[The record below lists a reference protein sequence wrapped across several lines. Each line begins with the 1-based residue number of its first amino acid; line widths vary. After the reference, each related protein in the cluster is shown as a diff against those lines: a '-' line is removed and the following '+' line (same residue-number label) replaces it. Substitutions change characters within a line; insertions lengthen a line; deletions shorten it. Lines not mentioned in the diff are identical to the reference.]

1 MSSGGQPSQPPQ
13 ENQLLSAY
21 KGWQEKTAYA
31 TRFLVLTVTIL
42 TILSFVGLDLTLYFS
57 NIPAFSIMHF
67 EIYRIVLSPFVSN
80 SFITLI
86 LMLFFF
92 PQMGTQLE
100 QQLGS
105 AAFGGLVLSL
115 TLITNTAFAAL
126 CLFLSIFGMPEAMLY
141 ECAGFWTVIFSLITI
156 DCMKNPEQPRRLL
169 CFPWDIPSQYFPL
182 AMYAFFCLFGR
193 FELSFLVAIGTGY
206 AYAKG
211 FLDKAKFSEPY
222 LESLEDTDG
231 VLYNTSRTG
240 TGWIFTIRQDGS
252 GGGMYAPVSTAE
264 SAQQMNRSSLGGGST
279 RGGFGGNARSALGS
293 ASSGSGVSKP
303 GEQFTGRGNVL
314 ANSGGSLQLSDAEV
328 KARRLAML
336 GGNGEQ
342 QL

>member
-1 MSSGGQPSQPPQ
+1 MSSSSGQQPGQPPQ
-13 ENQLLSAY
+13 ENQLLAAY
-21 KGWQEKTAYA
+21 KGWQEKTAFV
-31 TRFLVLTVTIL
+31 TRFLVLTVSIL
-42 TILSFVGLDLTLYFS
+42 TLLSFVGLDFTVYFA

-115 TLITNTAFAAL
+115 TLVTNIAFAAL

-182 AMYAFFCLFGR
+182 AMFAFFSLFGR
-193 FELSFLVAIGTGY
+193 FELSFLVAIGIGY
-206 AYAKG
+206 AYSKG

-222 LESLEDTDG
+222 LESLEDTEG

-240 TGWIFTIRQDGS
+240 AGWVFTIRQDGS
-252 GGGMYAPVSTAE
+252 GGGGGGYAPVNTTE
-264 SAQQMNRSSLGGGST
+264 SAQQMNRSLGGGST
-279 RGGFGGNARSALGS
+279 RGGFGGSAS
-293 ASSGSGVSKP
+293 ASSGAANSGSKP
-303 GEQFTGRGNVL
+303 AEQFAGRGNVL
-314 ANSGGSLQLSDAEV
+314 ANSGGSLLLSDDEV

-336 GGNGEQ
+336 SGEQ
-342 QL
+342 HL